1 MTKKE
6 YEKML
11 AESGGATDAAN
22 KKSIENP
29 PKLNKNDEE
38 ILDKAWK
45 TVAKSPKRSRKPL
58 AA

>member
-11 AESGGATDAAN
+11 AESGGITDSAN
-22 KKSIENP
+22 KKSVENP
-29 PKLNKNDEE
+29 PQLDKKDEE

-45 TVAKSPKRSRKPL
+45 SASKSKSRTRKPI

>member
-6 YEKML
+6 YKKML
-11 AESGGATDAAN
+11 AESGGITDSAN
-22 KKSIENP
+22 KKSVENSP
-29 PKLNKNDEE
+29 QLDKQDEQ

-45 TVAKSPKRSRKPL
+45 TVAKSTKRSRKPI